1 MIDVHDGPRLEALR
15 SRLRVDPHHLK
26 RLRVQLLKNHRGTE
40 RALEE
45 LPAAVRAEFAAQVR
59 FHHLELVQHR
69 DSEIDGATK
78 LLFRTDDDLRIETVI
93 LRARTGR
100 TALCVSS
107 QVGCGVGCDFCA
119 TGRLGARRNLTR
131 GEVLDQVVQ
140 ANTRLAGEGRAVRN
154 LVFMGMGEPLHNEAV
169 LHEALE
175 SLTQTHCFDLAP
187 AHICVST
194 VGIPAAMVRLAQSFP
209 RVRMA
214 LSLHS
219 ARQDVRSRLI
229 PLARHH
235 DLDELRSAVAEVT
248 RVQGQ
253 PIMLEH
259 LLLDGLNDGVEDLEA
274 LVDWIGDLPVH
285 INLIPYNPIPDAPLL
300 KSTPKPRR
308 EAFANELKSRGFRVT
323 LRYSLGTD
331 VTAACGQLVRD
342 ENRRGARR

>member
-1 MIDVHDGPRLEALR
+1 VIDVHDGPGLEAVR
-15 SRLRVDPHHLK
+15 SRMRLDPHRLK

-40 RALEE
+40 RALQE
-45 LPAAVRAEFAAQVR
+45 LPSELRAEFAAQVR
-59 FHHLELVQHR
+59 FHHLELAHHH
-69 DSEIDGATK
+69 DSQIDGATK
-78 LLFRTDDDLRIETVI
+78 LVFRTDDDLRIETVI

-119 TGRLGARRNLTR
+119 TGRLGARRNLTH

-140 ANTRLAGEGRAVRN
+140 ANARLATENRHVRN
-154 LVFMGMGEPLHNEAV
+154 IVFMGMGEPLHNEAV
-169 LHEALE
+169 LHKTLE
-175 SLTQTHCFDLAP
+175 SLTQPSCFDIAP

-194 VGIPAAMVRLAQSFP
+194 VGIPDAMVRCAQRFP

-219 ARQDVRSRLI
+219 ARQEVRSRLI

-235 DLDELRSAVAEVT
+235 DLLELRRAVAEVT
-248 RVQGQ
+248 RLQGQ

-259 LLLDGLNDGVEDLEA
+259 LLLENLNDGDEDLEA

-285 INLIPYNPIPDAPLL
+285 INLIPYNPIPDAPSLG
-300 KSTPKPRR
+300 STPKPRR

-323 LRYSLGTD
+323 LRYSLGAD

-342 ENRRGARR
+342 ENRREARR